1 MPSSEG
7 KWPEAGERLGYV
19 LDSSFMVDL
28 IRSDPD
34 ARRWA
39 RELDAR
45 RELKLLSTPVLYE
58 IASGLLYTRSRSEAA
73 AFQRLSANYSI
84 VPFDELSAMRAAE
97 IRAELMKLGKV
108 KSHVDTMIA
117 GIAAAGRHTL
127 VSRDADFRVISEA
140 LGLAVEPY

>member
-1 MPSSEG
+1 M
-7 KWPEAGERLGYV
+7 

-28 IRSDPD
+28 IRSDPT
-34 ARRWA
+34 AKRKA
-39 RELDAR
+39 KELDAG
-45 RELKLLSTPVLYE
+45 REPKLLSTPVLYE
-58 IASGLLYTRSRSEAA
+58 IASGLLYTRSRSEAS
-73 AFQRLSANYSI
+73 AFQRLSANYTI
-84 VPFDELSAMRAAE
+84 VPFDELSAIRAAE

-127 VSRDADFRVISEA
+127 VSRDADFQVISEA

>member
-1 MPSSEG
+1 M
-7 KWPEAGERLGYV
+7 
-19 LDSSFMVDL
+19 LDSSFLVDL

-34 ARRWA
+34 AKRRA
-39 RELDAR
+39 KELDAR
-45 RELKLLSTPVLYE
+45 REPKLLSTPVLYE

-73 AFQRLSANYSI
+73 AFQRLSANYTI
-84 VPFDELSAMRAAE
+84 VPFDELSAIKAAE

-127 VSRDADFRVISEA
+127 VSRDANFQVISEA
-140 LGLAVEPY
+140 VGLAIEPY

>member
-1 MPSSEG
+1 M
-7 KWPEAGERLGYV
+7 

-34 ARRWA
+34 AKRKA
-39 RELDAR
+39 KALDAR
-45 RELKLLSTPVLYE
+45 REPKLLSTPVLYG
-58 IASGLLYTRSRSEAA
+58 IASGLLCTRSRSEAA
-73 AFQRLSANYSI
+73 AFQRLSANYTI
-84 VPFDELSAMRAAE
+84 VSFDELSAIRAAE

-127 VSRDADFRVISEA
+127 VSRDTDFASIAAVV
-140 LGLAVEPY
+140 GLAVESY

>member
-1 MPSSEG
+1 
-7 KWPEAGERLGYV
+7 
-19 LDSSFMVDL
+19 MVDL
-28 IRSDPD
+28 LRSNPD
-34 ARRWA
+34 AKRRA
-39 RELDAR
+39 KDLDAR
-45 RELKLLSTPVLYE
+45 REPKLLSTPVLYE

-73 AFQRLSANYSI
+73 SFQRLSANYPI

-127 VSRDADFRVISEA
+127 VSRDADFQVISEA
-140 LGLAVEPY
+140 VGLAIEPY

>member
-1 MPSSEG
+1 
-7 KWPEAGERLGYV
+7 LGYV
-19 LDSSFMVDL
+19 LDSSFVVDL

-34 ARRWA
+34 AKRRA
-39 RELDAR
+39 KELDAR
-45 RELKLLSTPVLYE
+45 REPKLLSTPVLYE

-73 AFQRLSANYSI
+73 AFQRLSANYTI
-84 VPFDELSAMRAAE
+84 VPFDELSAIRAAE
-97 IRAELMKLGKV
+97 IRAELMRLGKV

-127 VSRDADFRVISEA
+127 VSRDEDFRAISDA